1 MKILIVDFDDDSI
14 LALSEYLKSE
24 GFHTIVAGDGE
35 AGLEKCKLENPDLVI
50 VEPMISKL
58 HGFELCSIITHDFNG
73 HIPVIILTKFYR
85 EEQFKIEAT
94 SAYGAAAFL
103 SKPFKGPEILST
115 IKDLLKEKTK
125 EKEDEDKDMAEDTQ
139 NLDDFSEL
147 ALENLK
153 IDTKTAEV
161 NLQMEEIDNEILEP
175 VSTLK
180 NTPMKEEKSPDI
192 KTQIDKMLED
202 TLSEFGLNLQ
212 KSAPPKSGVKRSASP
227 EAPMG
232 ITGEKGRV
240 EEHATADQEED
251 REDSEIPVEEV
262 PIDPVKESVLA
273 TSMERESQKP
283 KKKTEPAPANKEERI
298 FSAMEDEGKIK
309 ISPIEVLKNSLTY
322 LKKLPLKFIIPFLLV
337 AAVALS
343 ASFIF
348 RRGKN
353 SSPIPQNMTSAIHP
367 VQKETNV
374 EPEEVLI
381 KEATEEEE
389 SPVALP
395 PQGPPE
401 KPAAQTPKE
410 EGAEVKTKV
419 NEVFAVNEP
428 GSRTQDIES
437 VNLEEDVLAET
448 AANAPEPI
456 LPQKIPPTPRAD
468 MQESVNTLSASPST
482 EQNSMGNAGNV
493 LEKEQT
499 MEKSQP
505 NDDSDPVRTGD
516 LIPLAEVDIEPE
528 IAKRVDPKYP
538 SLAFQRGV
546 EGKVV
551 INVLIS
557 ETGDVIET
565 AIIKG
570 ITGPYGFN
578 EECDK
583 AARQWKFAPAFK
595 SGAKVKVWKTISFTF
610 KKS

>member
-1 MKILIVDFDDDSI
+1 MRKMKVLIVDFDDDSI
-14 LALSEYLKSE
+14 LALSEYLKAE
-24 GFHTIVAGDGE
+24 GFHVIVAGDGE
-35 AGLEKCKLENPDLVI
+35 AGLEKCKAEYPDLVI

-115 IKDLLKEKTK
+115 IKDLLKEKIK

-139 NLDDFSEL
+139 NLDDFSES

-180 NTPMKEEKSPDI
+180 NAPEKEEKSPDI
-192 KTQIDKMLED
+192 RTQIDKMLED

-212 KSAPPKSGVKRSASP
+212 KSAPPKSEEKRSVRP
-227 EAPMG
+227 ETPMAA
-232 ITGEKGRV
+232 V
-240 EEHATADQEED
+240 EEHLMADQEED
-251 REDSEIPVEEV
+251 RENSDIPVKED
-262 PIDPVKESVLA
+262 PIEPVKESILVK
-273 TSMERESQKP
+273 SVERESQKP
-283 KKKTEPAPANKEERI
+283 KEMTEPASANKEEKI
-298 FSAMEDEGKIK
+298 FSAMEDEEKATV
-309 ISPIEVLKNSLTY
+309 SPIAVLKNSLTY
-322 LKKLPLKFIIPFLLV
+322 LKKLPLKFIIPLILV

-348 RRGKN
+348 RRAKGSN
-353 SSPIPQNMTSAIHP
+353 PTPQNMTSAIQP
-367 VQKETNV
+367 VQKETSV
-374 EPEEVLI
+374 EPDDVLKEEAV
-381 KEATEEEE
+381 EEEE
-389 SPVALP
+389 SPVALSS
-395 PQGPPE
+395 QGPPE

-410 EGAEVKTKV
+410 AGAEVKTKV
-419 NEVFAVNEP
+419 NEVFAVNDPE
-428 GSRTQDIES
+428 SRTQDIES

-448 AANAPEPI
+448 EAIAPEPI
-456 LPQKIPPTPRAD
+456 LTQKIPATLRTD
-468 MQESVNTLSASPST
+468 MQESLNTLSASPSP
-482 EQNSMGNAGNV
+482 EQNSMGSADNV
-493 LEKEQT
+493 PEKEQT
-499 MEKSQP
+499 IEDSQP
-505 NDDSDPVRTGD
+505 NDDSNPVKTGD
-516 LIPLAEVDIEPE
+516 LIPLADVDIEPE

-538 SLAFQRGV
+538 GLGFQRGV

-565 AIIKG
+565 ALIRG
-570 ITGPYGFN
+570 MTGPYGFN

-583 AARQWKFAPAFK
+583 AVRQWKFVPAFK